1 MLLIVM
7 MILFKKGINYEDNGN
22 DYIIM
27 IISIAMVIM
36 MMNWQ

>member
-7 MILFKKGINYEDNGN
+7 MILIKKGINYEDNGN

-27 IISIAMVIM
+27 IIAIAMVIM

>member
-7 MILFKKGINYEDNGN
+7 MILIKKGINYEDNGN

-27 IISIAMVIM
+27 IIAIAMVIM
-36 MMNWQ
+36 MMNW

>member
-7 MILFKKGINYEDNGN
+7 MILIKKGINYEDNGN

-27 IISIAMVIM
+27 IIAMVIM